1 MCGIIAVLSR
11 PETRSVPVAAD
22 VLGQLAAVVNQWPL
36 EGAALPSDAALEVMG
51 QQMSAID
58 SSLRGDAGMWLMA
71 GNREFVAALGT
82 SLDQMQGRITAAEN
96 ALETS
101 GTLGAAALEHRLGL
115 LTVLRD
121 AVWSIRMDRLRTAA
135 AVDSLAGAGASRSAI
150 AAYLSIQQVFSGIDR
165 LEVRGR
171 DSAGV
176 HVMVWGHGVS
186 ADDARVRAM
195 LGTRHDDSLF
205 TSGSVRITRA
215 AWSFVYKAAAEIGEL
230 GDNTRAMRHAVLQ
243 DDLLRLLVSQPEAR
257 VAVLGHTR
265 WASVGIISEPNAH
278 PVNSEELEGNAN
290 AAYLI
295 AALNGDVDNHAD
307 LRARHELR
315 LAQPIT
321 TDAKVI
327 PALVSR
333 RLASLTKDGGSPVSA
348 DALADAF
355 RETVASFEGSVAI
368 AAASAEIPES
378 LLLALKGSGQGL
390 CVGLAPNRFVVASE
404 PYGLVEETQHYLRMD
419 GESLAHAD
427 NPSSRGQVVVLDAAH
442 AGEAEGIQLVAY
454 DGTALSMGN
463 HNMLTAEVT
472 TRDIDRGAHSHF
484 LAKEITEAPRSF
496 AKTLRGRVTE
506 SGGLLTVSL
515 DDSQLPQRI
524 VDELSSGALRRI
536 RVIGQG
542 TAAIAGRSLA
552 NLLRALTGDSLR
564 IDALPATELSGF
576 GLSLDMSDTLIVA
589 ISQSGTTTD
598 TNRTVDLARSR
609 GARVLAIVNRR
620 GSELTAKADGVIYT
634 SDGRD
639 VEMSVAS
646 TKAFYAQVAA
656 GALLA
661 CAVAQALGTGQA
673 DDRAQLLAGLRALP
687 DAMNTVLASRSKV
700 ADAARTF
707 ATSRRYWTVVGN
719 GTNAVAAEEVR
730 IKLSELCYKSI
741 ACDITEDKKHIDLSC
756 EPLIF
761 VCAAGLSGGTA
772 SDVAKEIE
780 IYRAHKALPIVVAT
794 AGEERFGAAAA
805 VIEVPAV
812 DPRLAFVLSVMVGH
826 LFGYEA
832 ALAIDALARPLRQTR
847 EVVERAVARGGQG
860 AVLLDKV
867 HAEIGVPAT
876 RFFDSLATGT
886 YDGNLEASTAVR
898 VVGML
903 RTVMSA
909 NPLQSF
915 QRDFGKIATPEALLD
930 DLTAA
935 LTRAVDE
942 LTRPIDAIKHQA
954 KTITVGIS
962 RSEEGLLDRALVKA
976 VLNAGAA
983 RERLTYGVLKVLAD
997 LDAAVS
1003 QVVGFTRYRIEG
1015 DPATNDATVA
1025 IVDRGGISRD
1035 LQSRVDASNILRGTK
1050 RRIAMSQE
1058 VLVARGRRDNRTVIL
1073 VPETK
1078 GAETTGITLLH
1089 VLFHDRLSAGV
1100 MKQVLQGYDN
1110 RYERL
1115 VDAVTETE
1123 AAFREDRLAE
1133 VSVADALILPITSTA
1148 DMWRA

>member
-71 GNREFVAALGT
+71 GNREFVAALWA
-82 SLDQMQGRITAAEN
+82 SLDQMQCRITAAEN

-290 AAYLI
+290 AAYLV

>member
-11 PETRSVPVAAD
+11 PETREVPVGATLLERLD
-22 VLGQLAAVVNQWPL
+22 SVLSTWVASGQ
-36 EGAALPSDAALEVMG
+36 ALPADADLKRMAETAASVDT
-51 QQMSAID
+51 A
-58 SSLRGDAGMWLMA
+58 LRGDAGMWLMA
-71 GNREFVAALGT
+71 GNREFIAGLT
-82 SLDQMQGRITAAEN
+82 SRLDQLDSRVVEADRQ
-96 ALETS
+96 LES
-101 GTLGAAALEHRLGL
+101 ADASVGAAALERTANL
-115 LTVLRD
+115 LTALRD
-121 AVWSIRMDRLRTAA
+121 AAWALRKDRIRTAL
-135 AVDSLAGAGASRSAI
+135 AVDAMAGASASRSAL
-150 AAYLSIQQVFSGIDR
+150 AAYLSIQQALSAIDR

-176 HVMVWGHGVS
+176 HVMVWNHGLRS
-186 ADDARVRAM
+186 DDVRVATL
-195 LGTRHDDSLF
+195 LGNRHDDSLF
-205 TSGSVRITRA
+205 TSGAVRVTRN

-230 GDNTRAMRHAVLQ
+230 GDNTRVMRNAVVS
-243 DDLLRLLVSQPEAR
+243 DDLLRLLVSQPDAR

-278 PVNSEELEGNAN
+278 PVNSEELESSGDT
-290 AAYLI
+290 AYLV

-315 LAQPIT
+315 MAQPIT

-333 RLASLTKDGGSPVSA
+333 LLAKGATLS
-348 DALADAF
+348 DAF
-355 RETVASFEGSVAI
+355 RETVSTFDGSVAI
-368 AAASAEIPES
+368 AAASADDPDT

-390 CVGLAPNRFVVASE
+390 CVGVAENRYVVASE
-404 PYGLVEETQHYLRMD
+404 PYGLVEETQRYVRMD
-419 GESLAHAD
+419 GESLAHPD
-427 NPSSRGQVVVLDAAH
+427 RPSSRGQVAVLDGAR
-442 AGEAEGIQLVAY
+442 AGSSEGITLLAY
-454 DGTALSMGN
+454 DGTALNVGEGN
-463 HNMLTAEVT
+463 TLTAEVT
-472 TRDIDRGAHSHF
+472 TRDIDRGDHHHF
-484 LAKEITEAPRSF
+484 LAKEINEAPRSL
-496 AKTLRGRVTE
+496 AKTLRGRIVE
-506 SGGLLTVSL
+506 RNSQLLVSL
-515 DDSQLPQRI
+515 DESQLPKQI
-524 VDELSSGALRRI
+524 VDELAAGTLRRV

-552 NLLRALTGDSLR
+552 NLLKQLTNDHLR

-576 GLSLDMSDTLIVA
+576 GLALDMSDTLIIA

-656 GALLA
+656 GALVS
-661 CAVAQALGTGQA
+661 CAIAQTIGAGSA
-673 DDRAQLLAGLRALP
+673 EDRHQLLTALRSLPEALVQ
-687 DAMNTVLASRSKV
+687 VLQSRTKV
-700 ADAARTF
+700 ADAARNF

-719 GTNAVAAEEVR
+719 GSNAVAAEEVR

-761 VCAAGLSGGTA
+761 VCAAGLSGGNAT
-772 SDVAKEIE
+772 DVAKEIE

-794 AGEERFGAAAA
+794 SGEERFSAAAA
-805 VIEVPAV
+805 VIEVPVV
-812 DPRLAFVLSVMVGH
+812 DSRVAFVLSVMVGH

-847 EVVERAVARGGQG
+847 EVVEHAVERGGQG
-860 AVLLDKV
+860 AALMDKV
-867 HAEIGVPAT
+867 HAEIGIAAN
-876 RFFDSLATGT
+876 RFFDALATGT

-903 RTVMSA
+903 RTAMSP
-909 NPLQSF
+909 NPLQTY

-930 DLTAA
+930 DITAA
-935 LTRAVDE
+935 LTRAIDE

-962 RSEEGLLDRALVKA
+962 RSEEGLLDRSLVKA

-983 RERLTYGVLKVLAD
+983 RERLPYGVLKVLAD
-997 LDAAVS
+997 IDPAIAS
-1003 QVVGFTRYRIEG
+1003 VVGFTRYRIEG
-1015 DPATNDATVA
+1015 DPASPESTVM
-1025 IVDRGGISRD
+1025 IVDRGGIARD
-1035 LQSRVDASNILRGTK
+1035 LQSRVDTSNALRGTK
-1050 RRIAMSQE
+1050 RRVAMSQE
-1058 VLVARGRRDNRTVIL
+1058 VLVARGRRDSRTVIL
-1073 VPETK
+1073 IPETK
-1078 GAETTGITLLH
+1078 GSETTGITLLH
-1089 VLFHDRLSAGV
+1089 VLFHDRLPAGV

-1123 AAFREDRLAE
+1123 SSFREDRLAE

-1148 DMWRA
+1148 DMWRAGE

>member
-71 GNREFVAALGT
+71 GNREFVAALGA

>member
-11 PETRSVPVAAD
+11 PETREVPVGATLLERLD
-22 VLGQLAAVVNQWPL
+22 SVLAAWSASGQ
-36 EGAALPSDAALEVMG
+36 ALPPDADL
-51 QQMSAID
+51 QQMAQAAASVD

-71 GNREFVAALGT
+71 GNREFLAGLA
-82 SLDQMQGRITAAEN
+82 SRLDQLDSRI
-96 ALETS
+96 LEADRQLERADAS
-101 GTLGAAALEHRLGL
+101 VGAAALERTANM
-115 LTVLRD
+115 LTAVRD
-121 AVWSIRMDRLRTAA
+121 AAWALRKDRIRTAL
-135 AVDSLAGAGASRSAI
+135 AVDAMAGASASRSAL
-150 AAYLSIQQVFSGIDR
+150 AAYLSIQQALSAIDR

-176 HVMVWGHGVS
+176 HVMVWNHGLRK
-186 ADDARVRAM
+186 DDVRVATL
-195 LGTRHDDSLF
+195 LGDRHDDSLF
-205 TSGSVRITRA
+205 TSGAVRVTRN

-230 GDNTRAMRHAVLQ
+230 GDNTRVMRNAVVN
-243 DDLLRLLVSQPEAR
+243 DDLLRLLVSQPDAR

-278 PVNSEELEGNAN
+278 PVNSEELESSGDT
-290 AAYLI
+290 AYLV

-315 LAQPIT
+315 MAQPIT

-333 RLASLTKDGGSPVSA
+333 QLAKGATLTE
-348 DALADAF
+348 AF
-355 RETVASFEGSVAI
+355 RETVASFDGSVAI
-368 AAASAEIPES
+368 AAASADEPDTV
-378 LLLALKGSGQGL
+378 LLALKGSGQGL
-390 CVGLAPNRFVVASE
+390 CIGLAENRYVVASE
-404 PYGLVEETQHYLRMD
+404 PYGLVEETQRYVRMD
-419 GESLAHAD
+419 GESLAHPD
-427 NPSSRGQVVVLDAAH
+427 RPSSRGQVAVLDGAR
-442 AGEAEGIQLVAY
+442 AGASEGVALLAY
-454 DGTALSMGN
+454 DGTVLQVGEGN
-463 HNMLTAEVT
+463 SLTAEVT
-472 TRDIDRGAHSHF
+472 TRDIDRGDHHHF
-484 LAKEITEAPRSF
+484 LAKEINEAPRSF
-496 AKTLRGRVTE
+496 SKTLRGRIVE
-506 SGGLLTVSL
+506 RDSRLTVAL
-515 DDSQLPQRI
+515 DESQMPKRI
-524 VDELSSGALRRI
+524 VDELAAGTLQRV

-552 NLLRALTGDSLR
+552 NLLKQLTSDHLR
-564 IDALPATELSGF
+564 VDALPATELSGF
-576 GLSLDMSDTLIVA
+576 GLSLDMSDTLIIA

-656 GALLA
+656 GALVS
-661 CAVAQALGTGQA
+661 CAIAQTIGAGSA
-673 DDRAQLLAGLRALP
+673 EDRHQLLTALRSLPEALVQ
-687 DAMNTVLASRSKV
+687 VLQSRPKV
-700 ADAARTF
+700 ADAARNF

-719 GTNAVAAEEVR
+719 GSNAVAAEEVR

-761 VCAAGLSGGTA
+761 VCAAGLSGGNAT
-772 SDVAKEIE
+772 DVAKEIE

-794 AGEERFGAAAA
+794 AGEERFSAAAA
-805 VIEVPAV
+805 VIEVPVV
-812 DPRLAFVLSVMVGH
+812 DSRVAFVLSVMVGH

-847 EVVERAVARGGQG
+847 EVVEHAVERGGQG
-860 AVLLDKV
+860 AALMDKV
-867 HAEIGVPAT
+867 HAEIGIAAN
-876 RFFDSLATGT
+876 RFFDALATGT

-903 RTVMSA
+903 RTAMSA
-909 NPLQSF
+909 NPLQTY

-930 DLTAA
+930 DITAA
-935 LTRAVDE
+935 LTRAIDE

-962 RSEEGLLDRALVKA
+962 RSEEGLLDRSLVKA

-983 RERLTYGVLKVLAD
+983 RERLPYGVLKVLAEID
-997 LDAAVS
+997 PAIAS
-1003 QVVGFTRYRIEG
+1003 VVGFTRYRIEG
-1015 DPATNDATVA
+1015 DPASPESTVM
-1025 IVDRGGISRD
+1025 IVDRGGIARD
-1035 LQSRVDASNILRGTK
+1035 LQSRVDTSNALRGTK
-1050 RRIAMSQE
+1050 RRVAMSQE
-1058 VLVARGRRDNRTVIL
+1058 VLVARGRRDSRTVIL
-1073 VPETK
+1073 IPETK
-1078 GAETTGITLLH
+1078 GSETTGITLLH
-1089 VLFHDRLSAGV
+1089 VLFHDRLPAGV

-1123 AAFREDRLAE
+1123 ASFREDRLAE

-1148 DMWRA
+1148 DMWRAGE

>member
-11 PETRSVPVAAD
+11 PETREVPVGATLLERLD
-22 VLGQLAAVVNQWPL
+22 SVLAAWSASGQ
-36 EGAALPSDAALEVMG
+36 ALPPDADL
-51 QQMSAID
+51 QQMAQAAASVD

-71 GNREFVAALGT
+71 GNREFLAGLA
-82 SLDQMQGRITAAEN
+82 SRLDQLDSRI
-96 ALETS
+96 LEADRQLERADAS
-101 GTLGAAALEHRLGL
+101 VGAAALERTANM
-115 LTVLRD
+115 LTAVRD
-121 AVWSIRMDRLRTAA
+121 AAWALRKDRIRTAL
-135 AVDSLAGAGASRSAI
+135 AVDAMAGASASRSAL
-150 AAYLSIQQVFSGIDR
+150 AAYLSIQQALSAIDR

-176 HVMVWGHGVS
+176 HVMVWNHGLRK
-186 ADDARVRAM
+186 DDVRVATL
-195 LGTRHDDSLF
+195 LGDRHDDSLF
-205 TSGSVRITRA
+205 TSGAVRVTRN

-230 GDNTRAMRHAVLQ
+230 GDNTRVMRNAVVN
-243 DDLLRLLVSQPEAR
+243 DDLLRLLVSQPDAR

-278 PVNSEELEGNAN
+278 PVNSEELESSGDT
-290 AAYLI
+290 AYLV

-315 LAQPIT
+315 MAQPIT

-333 RLASLTKDGGSPVSA
+333 QLAKGATLTE
-348 DALADAF
+348 AF
-355 RETVASFEGSVAI
+355 RETVASFDGSVAI
-368 AAASAEIPES
+368 AAASADEPDT

-390 CVGLAPNRFVVASE
+390 CIGLAENRYVVASE
-404 PYGLVEETQHYLRMD
+404 PYGLVEETQRYVRMD
-419 GESLAHAD
+419 GESLAHPD
-427 NPSSRGQVVVLDAAH
+427 RPSSRGQVAVLDGAR
-442 AGEAEGIQLVAY
+442 AGAPEGVALLAY
-454 DGTALSMGN
+454 DGTVLQVGEGN
-463 HNMLTAEVT
+463 SLTAEVT
-472 TRDIDRGAHSHF
+472 TRDIDRGDHHHF
-484 LAKEITEAPRSF
+484 LAKEINEAPRSF
-496 AKTLRGRVTE
+496 SKTLRGRIVERDSRWTVALDE
-506 SGGLLTVSL
+506 S
-515 DDSQLPQRI
+515 QIPKRI
-524 VDELSSGALRRI
+524 VDELAAGTLQRV

-552 NLLRALTGDSLR
+552 NLLKQLTSDHLR
-564 IDALPATELSGF
+564 VDALPATELSGF
-576 GLSLDMSDTLIVA
+576 GLSLDMSDTLIIA

-656 GALLA
+656 GALVS
-661 CAVAQALGTGQA
+661 CAIAQTIGAGSA
-673 DDRAQLLAGLRALP
+673 EDRHQLLTALRSLPEALVQ
-687 DAMNTVLASRSKV
+687 VLQSRPKV
-700 ADAARTF
+700 ADAARNF

-719 GTNAVAAEEVR
+719 GSNAVAAEEVR

-761 VCAAGLSGGTA
+761 VCAAGLSGGNAT
-772 SDVAKEIE
+772 DVAKEIE

-794 AGEERFGAAAA
+794 AGEERFSAAAA
-805 VIEVPAV
+805 VIEVPVV
-812 DPRLAFVLSVMVGH
+812 DSRVAFVLSVMVGH

-847 EVVERAVARGGQG
+847 EVVEHAVERGGQG
-860 AVLLDKV
+860 AALMDKV
-867 HAEIGVPAT
+867 HAEIGIAAN
-876 RFFDSLATGT
+876 RFFDALATGT

-903 RTVMSA
+903 RTAMSA
-909 NPLQSF
+909 NPLQTY

-930 DLTAA
+930 DITAA
-935 LTRAVDE
+935 LTRAIDE

-962 RSEEGLLDRALVKA
+962 RSEEGLLDRSLVKA

-983 RERLTYGVLKVLAD
+983 RERLPYGVLKVLAEID
-997 LDAAVS
+997 PAIAS
-1003 QVVGFTRYRIEG
+1003 VVGFTRYRIEG
-1015 DPATNDATVA
+1015 DPASPESTVM
-1025 IVDRGGISRD
+1025 IVDRGGIARD
-1035 LQSRVDASNILRGTK
+1035 LQSRVDTSNALRGTK
-1050 RRIAMSQE
+1050 RRVAMSQE
-1058 VLVARGRRDNRTVIL
+1058 VLVARGRRDSRTVIL
-1073 VPETK
+1073 IPETK
-1078 GAETTGITLLH
+1078 GSETTGITLLH
-1089 VLFHDRLSAGV
+1089 VLFHDRLPAGV

-1123 AAFREDRLAE
+1123 ASFREDRLAE

-1148 DMWRA
+1148 DMWRAGE

>member
-348 DALADAF
+348 NVGGSPVSADALADAF

-368 AAASAEIPES
+368 AAA
-378 LLLALKGSGQGL
+378 
-390 CVGLAPNRFVVASE
+390 
-404 PYGLVEETQHYLRMD
+404 
-419 GESLAHAD
+419 
-427 NPSSRGQVVVLDAAH
+427 
-442 AGEAEGIQLVAY
+442 
-454 DGTALSMGN
+454 
-463 HNMLTAEVT
+463 
-472 TRDIDRGAHSHF
+472 
-484 LAKEITEAPRSF
+484 
-496 AKTLRGRVTE
+496 
-506 SGGLLTVSL
+506 
-515 DDSQLPQRI
+515 
-524 VDELSSGALRRI
+524 
-536 RVIGQG
+536 
-542 TAAIAGRSLA
+542 
-552 NLLRALTGDSLR
+552 
-564 IDALPATELSGF
+564 
-576 GLSLDMSDTLIVA
+576 
-589 ISQSGTTTD
+589 
-598 TNRTVDLARSR
+598 
-609 GARVLAIVNRR
+609 
-620 GSELTAKADGVIYT
+620 
-634 SDGRD
+634 
-639 VEMSVAS
+639 
-646 TKAFYAQVAA
+646 
-656 GALLA
+656 
-661 CAVAQALGTGQA
+661 
-673 DDRAQLLAGLRALP
+673 
-687 DAMNTVLASRSKV
+687 
-700 ADAARTF
+700 
-707 ATSRRYWTVVGN
+707 
-719 GTNAVAAEEVR
+719 
-730 IKLSELCYKSI
+730 
-741 ACDITEDKKHIDLSC
+741 
-756 EPLIF
+756 
-761 VCAAGLSGGTA
+761 
-772 SDVAKEIE
+772 
-780 IYRAHKALPIVVAT
+780 
-794 AGEERFGAAAA
+794 
-805 VIEVPAV
+805 
-812 DPRLAFVLSVMVGH
+812 
-826 LFGYEA
+826 
-832 ALAIDALARPLRQTR
+832 
-847 EVVERAVARGGQG
+847 
-860 AVLLDKV
+860 
-867 HAEIGVPAT
+867 
-876 RFFDSLATGT
+876 
-886 YDGNLEASTAVR
+886 
-898 VVGML
+898 
-903 RTVMSA
+903 
-909 NPLQSF
+909 
-915 QRDFGKIATPEALLD
+915 
-930 DLTAA
+930 
-935 LTRAVDE
+935 
-942 LTRPIDAIKHQA
+942 
-954 KTITVGIS
+954 
-962 RSEEGLLDRALVKA
+962 
-976 VLNAGAA
+976 
-983 RERLTYGVLKVLAD
+983 
-997 LDAAVS
+997 
-1003 QVVGFTRYRIEG
+1003 
-1015 DPATNDATVA
+1015 
-1025 IVDRGGISRD
+1025 
-1035 LQSRVDASNILRGTK
+1035 
-1050 RRIAMSQE
+1050 
-1058 VLVARGRRDNRTVIL
+1058 
-1073 VPETK
+1073 
-1078 GAETTGITLLH
+1078 
-1089 VLFHDRLSAGV
+1089 
-1100 MKQVLQGYDN
+1100 
-1110 RYERL
+1110 
-1115 VDAVTETE
+1115 
-1123 AAFREDRLAE
+1123 
-1133 VSVADALILPITSTA
+1133 
-1148 DMWRA
+1148 

>member
-1 MCGIIAVLSR
+1 
-11 PETRSVPVAAD
+11 
-22 VLGQLAAVVNQWPL
+22 
-36 EGAALPSDAALEVMG
+36 
-51 QQMSAID
+51 
-58 SSLRGDAGMWLMA
+58 
-71 GNREFVAALGT
+71 
-82 SLDQMQGRITAAEN
+82 
-96 ALETS
+96 
-101 GTLGAAALEHRLGL
+101 
-115 LTVLRD
+115 
-121 AVWSIRMDRLRTAA
+121 
-135 AVDSLAGAGASRSAI
+135 
-150 AAYLSIQQVFSGIDR
+150 
-165 LEVRGR
+165 
-171 DSAGV
+171 
-176 HVMVWGHGVS
+176 
-186 ADDARVRAM
+186 
-195 LGTRHDDSLF
+195 
-205 TSGSVRITRA
+205 
-215 AWSFVYKAAAEIGEL
+215 
-230 GDNTRAMRHAVLQ
+230 
-243 DDLLRLLVSQPEAR
+243 DLLRLLVSQPEAR

-290 AAYLI
+290 AAYLV

-348 DALADAF
+348 NGGGSPVSADALADAF

-368 AAASAEIPES
+368 AAASAEIPE
-378 LLLALKGSGQGL
+378 
-390 CVGLAPNRFVVASE
+390 GLAPNRFVVASE

-730 IKLSELCYKSI
+730 IKLSELCYKS
-741 ACDITEDKKHIDLSC
+741 
-756 EPLIF
+756 
-761 VCAAGLSGGTA
+761 
-772 SDVAKEIE
+772 
-780 IYRAHKALPIVVAT
+780 
-794 AGEERFGAAAA
+794 
-805 VIEVPAV
+805 
-812 DPRLAFVLSVMVGH
+812 
-826 LFGYEA
+826 
-832 ALAIDALARPLRQTR
+832 
-847 EVVERAVARGGQG
+847 
-860 AVLLDKV
+860 
-867 HAEIGVPAT
+867 
-876 RFFDSLATGT
+876 
-886 YDGNLEASTAVR
+886 
-898 VVGML
+898 
-903 RTVMSA
+903 
-909 NPLQSF
+909 
-915 QRDFGKIATPEALLD
+915 
-930 DLTAA
+930 
-935 LTRAVDE
+935 
-942 LTRPIDAIKHQA
+942 
-954 KTITVGIS
+954 
-962 RSEEGLLDRALVKA
+962 
-976 VLNAGAA
+976 
-983 RERLTYGVLKVLAD
+983 
-997 LDAAVS
+997 
-1003 QVVGFTRYRIEG
+1003 
-1015 DPATNDATVA
+1015 
-1025 IVDRGGISRD
+1025 
-1035 LQSRVDASNILRGTK
+1035 
-1050 RRIAMSQE
+1050 
-1058 VLVARGRRDNRTVIL
+1058 
-1073 VPETK
+1073 
-1078 GAETTGITLLH
+1078 
-1089 VLFHDRLSAGV
+1089 
-1100 MKQVLQGYDN
+1100 
-1110 RYERL
+1110 
-1115 VDAVTETE
+1115 
-1123 AAFREDRLAE
+1123 
-1133 VSVADALILPITSTA
+1133 
-1148 DMWRA
+1148 